1 MIIEELEDDLDYMAN
16 ELWRDICWK
25 YGNDY
30 NEFDLLETLKE
41 AIESLG

>member
-25 YGNDY
+25 YGDDY
-30 NEFDLLETLKE
+30 DESDLLEHLRKPLK
-41 AIESLG
+41 I